1 MSLKLVT
8 LFQLT
13 FQIGLREKVNLFLIC
28 QITEIRLKLCP
39 HGWFELTEPDLK
51 MQMFHDWSK
60 NLQPVFSERRVS
72 VRRNGNFSEL
82 VWRHFAAFH
91 LRRLRRHRASL
102 NAAVHFHSRRVWR
115 KKQKKNITSIFRYKT
130 WCLIVQCAMV
140 EWGVNSS

>member
-13 FQIGLREKVNLFLIC
+13 FKIGLREKVNLFLIC
-28 QITEIRLKLCP
+28 QIRLKLCP
-39 HGWFELTEPDLK
+39 HSLFELNEPDLK

-115 KKQKKNITSIFRYKT
+115 KKQFITSIFRYKT